1 MSETVDTFSYK
12 GWMNSDSFIKR
23 SFGVFGYNLVASLI
37 VQAVVMT
44 LVIAAFVMFGGLAM
58 VIGWF
63 SR

>member
-1 MSETVDTFSYK
+1 MSETVDTFGYK

-37 VQAVVMT
+37 VQTVVMA
-44 LVIAAFVMFGGLAM
+44 LVIAAFVMFGGMAM
-58 VIGWF
+58 VISWF